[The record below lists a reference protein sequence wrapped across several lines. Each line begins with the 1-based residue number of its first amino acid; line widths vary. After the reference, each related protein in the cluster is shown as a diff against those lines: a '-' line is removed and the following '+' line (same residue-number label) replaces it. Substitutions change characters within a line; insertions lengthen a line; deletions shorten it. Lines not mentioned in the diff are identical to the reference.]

1 MTDEDHQPLVP
12 VPPGSLTQTTGGPHG
27 VLARMSSDV
36 SAIVRAKDRELKQ
49 ARFRIGEYEF
59 REPDYRQILRWADT
73 SDWTPEGV
81 VEGLA
86 RTRFERKR
94 PNITVEFSV
103 VDGCISSLFWKFPL
117 DTFAW
122 EDGLSIHTLGF
133 ESYPPSGRLTA
144 TLLPASLQTLVCES
158 ISLEELDLS
167 GVPGLTRLCCGQNQ
181 LTEINL
187 SGVPKLTFLDCR
199 ENQLPELNLSGVPE
213 LTALACSHNRLTEL
227 DLSGVPKLT
236 VLVCSDNLLTE
247 LDLSGVPGLT
257 RLACRENQ
265 LPELNLSGVP
275 ELTAL
280 ACSHNLLTELDIRP
294 IKKLHSLWVDANVRI
309 IGSPAEGCEIVRV

>member
-187 SGVPKLTFLDCR
+187 SGVPKLT
-199 ENQLPELNLSGVPE
+199 
-213 LTALACSHNRLTEL
+213 
-227 DLSGVPKLT
+227 

-257 RLACRENQ
+257 RLACQKNKLTELDLSGVPKLTGLACRENQ